1 MDRLSR
7 EDLPL
12 LASLYDVRERT
23 GFHMPGHRGGRAFP
37 AWLKADLL
45 SLDNTEIDLL
55 DDLNAPRAAALKSME
70 QAAVFFDAAYTRYV
84 TTGSTTSLK
93 IAIASVVPHG
103 GTILLARSV
112 HKAMAN
118 MVAEQALEPHFFPS
132 IFADDCP
139 YPVPLAAPWADHVH
153 PDAIVITSPDYYGRF
168 VDVAAFATLAHT
180 SGIPLIVDA
189 AHGPHL
195 IVDPQQATRRALAL
209 GADIVVE
216 SAHKTLPSL
225 TPASLLHISKDA
237 VLSGRVCIDRVMMM
251 LRVYQTSSPSF
262 LIAASLEYGIA
273 ALRQDGK
280 TRHAKVMQQITDF
293 RHLLPNPYV
302 MWPDDQRD
310 PLRLVIDVAATKHS
324 ARWVASEL
332 VKRGIDI
339 ELYDA
344 KHLVLIVSLWQENND
359 FMHLRKALHEIATL
373 PSGEPYAL
381 QKAALALP
389 ELLQVPPVF
398 ALSPHQAMFGRVA
411 HKSVFLVDSLGM
423 IAAEMLT
430 PTPPCIPL
438 VWAGERLDEERVT
451 ALRGLLGDTARIL
464 VVDSKPK

>member
-1 MDRLSR
+1 MDRFSH
-7 EDLPL
+7 EELPL
-12 LASLYDVRERT
+12 LASLYAVRDRT

-37 AWLKADLL
+37 TWLKTDLL
-45 SLDNTEIDLL
+45 ALDNTEIDLL
-55 DDLNAPRAAALKSME
+55 DDLNSPHAAALKSME
-70 QAAVFFDAAYTRYV
+70 QAAFYFDAAYTRYV

-112 HKAMAN
+112 HKAIAN
-118 MVAEQALEPHFFPS
+118 MVAEQALVPLFFDS

-139 YPVPLAAPWADHVH
+139 YPVPVVTTWPAQTKPA
-153 PDAIVITSPDYYGRF
+153 AIVITSPDYYGRF
-168 VDVAAFATLAHT
+168 VDVATLATFAHT
-180 SGIPLIVDA
+180 KGIPLIVDA

-225 TPASLLHISKDA
+225 TPASLLHVNKDA
-237 VLSGRVCIDRVMMM
+237 VTSGRVCIDRIMTM

-273 ALRQDGK
+273 ALRQDGER
-280 TRHAKVMQQITDF
+280 RHAQVLQQIASF
-293 RHLLPNPYV
+293 RSSLPTPYRL
-302 MWPDDQRD
+302 WPDDGRD
-310 PLRLVIDVAATKHS
+310 PLRLVIDVSATNRS
-324 ARWVASEL
+324 ARSVASAL
-332 VKRGIDI
+332 VRRGIDV

-344 KHLVLIVSLWQENND
+344 RHLVLIVSLWQEAED
-359 FMHLRKALHEIATL
+359 FSHLRD
-373 PSGEPYAL
+373 AL
-381 QKAALALP
+381 QAIAASPSQEPFTSQNATMMLPAL
-389 ELLQVPPVF
+389 LHKPPQFVMS
-398 ALSPHQAMFGRVA
+398 AHEAMFGSWPR
-411 HKSVFLVDSLGM
+411 KSVSLVNSMGE

-438 VWAGERLDEERVT
+438 VWAGERLDTKRVMVLQ
-451 ALRGLLGDTARIL
+451 ALLGEATRIL
-464 VVDSKPK
+464 VVDSNAT